1 MKFGKKYSETNFLK
15 GGVKMQKFKSGQK
28 APQSGDYKIV
38 NDRGQV
44 VRNGV
49 TLDKGDSFPP
59 TPGANQHF
67 IKE

>member
-1 MKFGKKYSETNFLK
+1 
-15 GGVKMQKFKSGQK
+15 MQSFKSGQK

-38 NDRGQV
+38 NERGQV

-59 TPGANQHF
+59 TPGSGQHF
-67 IKE
+67 EKE